1 MIPLLLLLL
10 LLSKRVRSLMW
21 GNNKKGERIKEIVEI
36 GFLNR
41 EKDTRSVI
49 QSKSWGGVGF
59 VQS

>member
-1 MIPLLLLLL
+1 
-10 LLSKRVRSLMW
+10 MW